1 MSSEATLLLPKKKFE
16 TYWKF
21 AQTLSLKNYEIEKF
35 SDKKK
40 AIIINHFLDKLI
52 KKQKYD
58 VSLIFLAL

>member
-1 MSSEATLLLPKKKFE
+1 MSSEATLLLPKKNLMIFLK

-52 KKQKYD
+52 KKHKNMM
-58 VSLIFLAL
+58 FH

>member
-1 MSSEATLLLPKKKFE
+1 MIFLK

-40 AIIINHFLDKLI
+40 AIIINHFLDILI
-52 KKQKYD
+52 KKHKNMM
-58 VSLIFLAL
+58 FH